1 MNLKDLYAKA
11 RILRLALANEYDLQ
25 KKQEIETRYK
35 EVMGKIENFI
45 NSAPF

>member
-11 RILRLALANEYDLQ
+11 RILRLALANEYDLVS
-25 KKQEIETRYK
+25 KQEIETRYK
-35 EVMGKIENFI
+35 EVMGKIEDII